1 LFLQT
6 MSAAAI
12 EASRDACDTRTPAL
26 VSPSVAATPSS
37 TTPTDN
43 DILCGRGKGIR
54 KHPGNE
60 FYNRL
65 LREHCAEYKSAPKGS
80 KVSIVKKILSLV
92 REQKGRFL
100 EKHKNRWVDIG
111 DERATNKTA
120 QAFRDIRVTME
131 KQEAFRTSPFL
142 TKTKF
147 TEKDAPSSSLSS
159 STSSGSD
166 RPRRPTFRERLAML
180 EQEQH
185 TNNSNNSADEDEERA
200 EDGAKED
207 EISDTETEDS
217 FPLLQSFN

>member
-1 LFLQT
+1 
-6 MSAAAI
+6 MSTAAI
-12 EASRDACDTRTPAL
+12 ETSHDACGNRTAL
-26 VSPSVAATPSS
+26 NVPVVSPSITMGPSS

-65 LREHCAEYKSAPKGS
+65 LREHSAEYKSAPKGS
-80 KVSIVKKILSLV
+80 KVSIVKKIVSLV
-92 REQKGRFL
+92 REQRGRFL
-100 EKHKNRWVDIG
+100 EKHKNSWVDIG

-131 KQEAFRTSPFL
+131 KHEANGTNQFL
-142 TKTKF
+142 TKTKT
-147 TEKDAPSSSLSS
+147 TEKESSS
-159 STSSGSD
+159 STISSD
-166 RPRRPTFRERLAML
+166 RPRRPTFQERLAML

-185 TNNSNNSADEDEERA
+185 TNNNNNDNSSDEDEASA
-200 EDGAKED
+200 EEISTED

-217 FPLLQSFN
+217 FPMLRSFN